1 MEKSLRER
9 IQGRLDALGLTARE
23 AALRVDLNPIYIY
36 DFLIGKKKSL
46 KDIEAVAKALECS
59 PDFLLHGVSD
69 GEALRIRGV
78 IQPGVWVYRQPEVNL
93 SSGTAPDDTFPVDGQ
108 SAFYVKG
115 KSLSGM
121 GIPGG
126 SVIIATK
133 DRKPRVGS
141 LVVIRRR
148 RDGDGGIEHELTVEE
163 ISNDDDLRDVEA
175 LPDDDR
181 FGVVVRLVK
190 TFPSHQD

>member
-78 IQPGVWVYRQPEVNL
+78 IQPGVWVYKQPEV
-93 SSGTAPDDTFPVDGQ
+93 SYSAGIAADDAFPVDGQ
-108 SAFYVKG
+108 AAFYVKT
-115 KSLSGM
+115 KKLAAV
-121 GIPGG
+121 GIPSD

-148 RDGDGGIEHELTVEE
+148 REGDGGIEHELTVEE
-163 ISNDDDLRDVEA
+163 IVDGEALREIES

-181 FGVVVRLVK
+181 FGVVIRLMK
-190 TFPSHQD
+190 TFPTA